1 MFDIGFWELVVV
13 AVVALL
19 VVGPKEL
26 PTMIRTAG
34 AVVGKMR
41 RFVRE
46 AKADLDEEIH
56 KVDELKRLIAKEAGI
71 ADLHKDIDSDQLN
84 IPINYSSSRPE
95 VEGETQ
101 AKTTPG
107 KHVVKQPQ
115 GSSEQ
120 SQPPHGTSKE

>member
-1 MFDIGFWELVVV
+1 MFDIGFWELAVV

-26 PTMIRTAG
+26 PTMIRTTG
-34 AVVGKMR
+34 AVVGRMR

-71 ADLHKDIDSDQLN
+71 AELHKDIDIDGDRPK
-84 IPINYSSSRPE
+84 IPVNHSAPRPKV
-95 VEGETQ
+95 VEGAQTV
-101 AKTTPG
+101 TGSG
-107 KHVVKQPQ
+107 KLDAEQSRE
-115 GSSEQ
+115 SSVQ
-120 SQPPHGTSKE
+120 SQPPH